1 MMKNITHP
9 VADFDSIVE
18 DERSHA
24 ILLATN
30 LLPSSWKVP
39 HTEEIRI
46 LGFGVKLKVVP
57 KVRGTGTACYV
68 GSEKLIEVSEDFL
81 TSNDY
86 RRDEK
91 IATLLHESGHAAFAF
106 QTESTKRN
114 EGKGAMDSYL
124 GGMERYFGDHSAAT
138 TLEEEV
144 FADDFTRLCGYSK
157 PLHSVLLKLDQIAAE
172 RIAQIEE
179 GEPLNPAF
187 NA

>member
-1 MMKNITHP
+1 MTNKTHP
-9 VADFDSIVE
+9 VADFDAIVE

-39 HTEEIRI
+39 HTEEVRI

-68 GSEKLIEVSEDFL
+68 GSENLIEVAEDFL
-81 TSNDY
+81 TSTDY

-91 IATLLHESGHAAFAF
+91 IATLLHESGHAAFAVNAE
-106 QTESTKRN
+106 TTKRN
-114 EGKGAMDSYL
+114 EVKGAMDSYL
-124 GGMERYFGDHSAAT
+124 GSMERYFGDRSAAT

-144 FADDFTRLCGYSK
+144 FADDFARLCGFSE
-157 PLHSVLLKLDQIAAE
+157 PLHSVLLKLDQIAPE
-172 RIAQIEE
+172 RIARIEE
-179 GEPLNPAF
+179 GEPLNPTF